1 MRRLLAL
8 LPVLGFTALL
18 LAWASAPA
26 VDAMAPAVGQGFA
39 DLLRA
44 VGVGCGVAL
53 VVLAVFGGLIGLLIA
68 ATTRHDR
75 AYSVRVLHPA
85 RRGGE
90 LAPPTAIIDAPYQE
104 VREYQDA
111 E

>member
-1 MRRLLAL
+1 MMWRLLAL
-8 LPVLGFTALL
+8 LPIIGFTALL

-44 VGVGCGVAL
+44 VGVGCAVAL
-53 VVLAVFGGLIGLLIA
+53 VVLAGFAGCIGLLITV
-68 ATTRHDR
+68 TTHHDHTV
-75 AYSVRVLHPA
+75 YHVLQPA
-85 RRGGE
+85 ERPA
-90 LAPPTAIIDAPYQE
+90 LDVPTAIIDAPYQE
-104 VREYQDA
+104 VREYQDV